1 MLAGVLNPGGYLITL
16 HSVGPWLVGLLI
28 GALGTTLLIR
38 ERGSKVSLA
47 LWLFTTS
54 LAVWLL
60 CVGVLYSTLHE
71 SLALWWAKATLLG
84 VVFIPTTLLAF
95 TLTVVQRL
103 DQFRAVVWGS
113 VAASGFFG
121 ITVLATDHFIAGLY
135 RYQWGYYPRYGPLGL
150 PFLLFFSCLLLGS
163 LQLLRVEL
171 ARLPPGIPRQRV
183 KAILVA
189 FAVGYLG
196 AVDYLPTYG
205 VPVYPLGYVP
215 ILGLTVLMSRAIWR
229 YRLLE
234 ITPALAAE
242 QIIDTVADGVLVL
255 DHQGIV
261 RVANQA
267 AVHLFGYSK
276 EALVG
281 KPLGTMLGDRFGQEH
296 INALAATGLVQQY
309 ETVYHTEEGKT
320 LTLDVTG
327 SVARDRAGHPV
338 AFVFIARD
346 ITGRRQL
353 EEQLRQAQKL
363 EALGQLAGEI
373 AHSFDTIVTLISRHS
388 GRLLSRL
395 EVRSPIRGDVEDIK
409 NAADRAAELSN
420 QLLACGSTQPLHP
433 TQLDLNALVAD
444 LREVLQWTL
453 GKDIG
458 LTTVLDPAL
467 GRVKADRGQIER
479 VVIKLVA
486 NAGQAMG
493 PGGTLAIETANVQV
507 TAFPP
512 HPPGL
517 ASPGKYAMLAVSV
530 SGWVMDEGTRTHLFE
545 PSLMKTREGKVT
557 GLDLAMVY
565 GTVKQSGGHIA
576 VESELERGT
585 TFRIYLPLE
594 PQTEELAELR

>member
-84 VVFIPTTLLAF
+84 VVFIPTTILAF

-113 VAASGFFG
+113 LAASGFFG

-150 PFLLFFSCLLLGS
+150 PFLLFFFCLLLGS

-215 ILGLTVLMSRAIWR
+215 ILGLTVLMSRAVWR

-242 QIIDTVADGVLVL
+242 QIIDTMADGVLVL
-255 DHQGIV
+255 DHEGIV

-267 AVHLFGYSK
+267 AVHLFGYPK
-276 EALVG
+276 DALVG

-296 INALAATGLVQQY
+296 INALAAMAVVQQH
-309 ETVYHTEEGKT
+309 ETLYHTEEGKT

-363 EALGQLAGEI
+363 EALGRLAGEI
-373 AHSFDTIVTLISRHS
+373 AHGFDAIVTLISRHS
-388 GRLLSRL
+388 GRLLSHL
-395 EVRSPIRGDVEDIK
+395 EMRSPIRGDVEDIK

-420 QLLACGSTQPLHP
+420 QLLACGSTQPFHP

-507 TAFPP
+507 TALPP

-517 ASPGKYAMLAVSV
+517 AGPGKYAMLAVSA
-530 SGWVMDEGTRTHLFE
+530 SGWVMDEETRTHLFE
-545 PSLMKTREGKVT
+545 PSLMRTREGRVT

>member
-1 MLAGVLNPGGYLITL
+1 MLAGVLNAGGYLITL

-84 VVFIPTTLLAF
+84 VVFIPTTILAF

-113 VAASGFFG
+113 LAASGFFG

-135 RYQWGYYPRYGPLGL
+135 RYRWGYYPRYGPLGL
-150 PFLLFFSCLLLGS
+150 PFLLFFFCLLLGS

-215 ILGLTVLMSRAIWR
+215 ILGLTVLMSRAVWR

-242 QIIDTVADGVLVL
+242 QIIDTMADGVLVL
-255 DHQGIV
+255 DHEGIV

-267 AVHLFGYSK
+267 AVHLFGYPK

-296 INALAATGLVQQY
+296 INALAAMAVVQQH
-309 ETVYHTEEGKT
+309 ETLYHTEEGKT

-327 SVARDRAGHPV
+327 SVARDRAGHPI

-363 EALGQLAGEI
+363 EALGRLAGEI
-373 AHSFDTIVTLISRHS
+373 AHGFDAIVTLISRHS
-388 GRLLSRL
+388 GRLLSHL
-395 EVRSPIRGDVEDIK
+395 EMRSPIRGDVEDIK

-479 VVIKLVA
+479 VVIKAVA

-507 TAFPP
+507 TALPP

-517 ASPGKYAMLAVSV
+517 AGPGKYAMLAVSA
-530 SGWVMDEGTRTHLFE
+530 SGWVMDEETRTHLFE
-545 PSLMKTREGKVT
+545 PSLMRTREGRVT

>member
-1 MLAGVLNPGGYLITL
+1 MLAGVLNAGGYLITL

-84 VVFIPTTLLAF
+84 VVFIPTTILAF

-113 VAASGFFG
+113 LAASGFFG

-135 RYQWGYYPRYGPLGL
+135 RYRWGYYPRYGPLGL
-150 PFLLFFSCLLLGS
+150 PFLLFFFCLLLGS

-215 ILGLTVLMSRAIWR
+215 ILGLTVLMSRAVWR

-242 QIIDTVADGVLVL
+242 QIIDTMADGVLVL
-255 DHQGIV
+255 DHEGIV

-267 AVHLFGYSK
+267 AVHLFGYPK

-296 INALAATGLVQQY
+296 INALAAMAVVQQH
-309 ETVYHTEEGKT
+309 ETLYHTEEGKT

-327 SVARDRAGHPV
+327 SVH
-338 AFVFIARD
+338 
-346 ITGRRQL
+346 L
-353 EEQLRQAQKL
+353 EM
-363 EALGQLAGEI
+363 
-373 AHSFDTIVTLISRHS
+373 
-388 GRLLSRL
+388 
-395 EVRSPIRGDVEDIK
+395 RSPIRGDVEDIK

-479 VVIKLVA
+479 VVIKAVA

-517 ASPGKYAMLAVSV
+517 AGPGKYAMLAVSA
-530 SGWVMDEGTRTHLFE
+530 SGWVMDEETRTHLFE
-545 PSLMKTREGKVT
+545 PSLMRTREGRVT

>member
-47 LWLFTTS
+47 LWRFTTS

-84 VVFIPTTLLAF
+84 VVFIPTTILAF

-113 VAASGFFG
+113 LAASGFFG

-135 RYQWGYYPRYGPLGL
+135 RYHWGYYPRYGPLGL
-150 PFLLFFSCLLLGS
+150 TFLLFFFCLLLGS

-215 ILGLTVLMSRAIWR
+215 ILGLTVLMSRAVWR

-242 QIIDTVADGVLVL
+242 QIIDTMADGVLVL
-255 DHQGIV
+255 DHEGIV

-267 AVHLFGYSK
+267 AVHLFGYPK
-276 EALVG
+276 DALVG

-296 INALAATGLVQQY
+296 INALAAMAVVQQH
-309 ETVYHTEEGKT
+309 ETLYHTEEGKT
-320 LTLDVTG
+320 LALDVTG

-363 EALGQLAGEI
+363 EALGRLAGEI
-373 AHSFDTIVTLISRHS
+373 AHGFDAIVTLISRHS
-388 GRLLSRL
+388 GRLLSHL
-395 EVRSPIRGDVEDIK
+395 EMRSPIRGDVEDIK

-479 VVIKLVA
+479 VVIKAVA

-507 TAFPP
+507 TALPP

-517 ASPGKYAMLAVSV
+517 AGPGKYAMLAVSA
-530 SGWVMDEGTRTHLFE
+530 SGWVMDEETRTHLFE
-545 PSLMKTREGKVT
+545 PSLMRTREGRVT

>member
-1 MLAGVLNPGGYLITL
+1 MLAGVLNAGGYLITL

-84 VVFIPTTLLAF
+84 VVFIPTTILAF

-113 VAASGFFG
+113 LAASGFFG

-135 RYQWGYYPRYGPLGL
+135 RYRWGYYPRYGPLGL
-150 PFLLFFSCLLLGS
+150 PFLLFFFCLLLGS

-171 ARLPPGIPRQRV
+171 ARLPSGIPRQRV

-215 ILGLTVLMSRAIWR
+215 ILGLTVLMSRAVWR

-242 QIIDTVADGVLVL
+242 QIIDTMADGVLVL
-255 DHQGIV
+255 DHEGIV

-267 AVHLFGYSK
+267 AVHLFGYPK

-296 INALAATGLVQQY
+296 INALAAMAVVQQH
-309 ETVYHTEEGKT
+309 ETLYHTEEGKT

-327 SVARDRAGHPV
+327 SVARDRAGHPI

-363 EALGQLAGEI
+363 EALGRLAGEI
-373 AHSFDTIVTLISRHS
+373 AHGFDAIVTLISRHS
-388 GRLLSRL
+388 GRLLSHL
-395 EVRSPIRGDVEDIK
+395 EMRSPIRGDVEDIK

-479 VVIKLVA
+479 VVIKAVA

-517 ASPGKYAMLAVSV
+517 ASPGKYAMLAVSA
-530 SGWVMDEGTRTHLFE
+530 SGWVMDEETRTHLFE
-545 PSLMKTREGKVT
+545 PSLMRTREGRVT